1 MATRKKSGRRAARE
15 TTPPVATEEII
26 SESGSEP
33 MEEQN
38 GFGLMDAATPILGLV
53 AGGFVATKG
62 ARIIGVP
69 EKWAPWGVAAIGT
82 YAAMTGS
89 GWVRQAG
96 VGAAAAGV
104 TLGLLETM
112 GMLDFLAAIPTMR
125 RQAAVTEP
133 PTPSAPPDAITRD
146 DLQRSLSD
154 LARKNDAQLKERT
167 QQHVEQLRELRS
179 TYDIRIDQICAS
191 YNQRLAEKDQT
202 ISELLRELRK
212 ANASGPSI
220 VHRDATPRIEEALP
234 SEPEAPADYETA
246 AAADETAT
254 PPAADETAT
263 LPATDEATASE
274 QSDVVTRAQAIRERL
289 SPDENRQL
297 QQLLMTASPERVA
310 FAEAQVANLSP
321 DDAVAFLREHVLA
334 APNAA

>member
-1 MATRKKSGRRAARE
+1 
-15 TTPPVATEEII
+15 
-26 SESGSEP
+26 
-33 MEEQN
+33 MEEQD

-62 ARIIGVP
+62 ARMIGVP
-69 EKWAPWGVAAIGT
+69 DKWAPWGVAAIGT
-82 YAAMTGS
+82 YAAMTGT

-112 GMLDFLAAIPTMR
+112 GMLDFLAAVPTMR
-125 RQAAVTEP
+125 QAAATEP
-133 PTPSAPPDAITRD
+133 STPSAPPDTITRD
-146 DLQRSLSD
+146 DLQRAITD
-154 LARKNDAQLKERT
+154 LAQKNDARLKELT
-167 QQHVEQLRELRS
+167 QEHADQLRELRN
-179 TYDIRIDQICAS
+179 TFDIRVDQICGT
-191 YNQRLAEKDQT
+191 YNRRLAEKDQT

-220 VHRDATPRIEEALP
+220 VHRDAAFHVEEALP
-234 SEPEAPADYETA
+234 AEQEAP
-246 AAADETAT
+246 ADETAT
-254 PPAADETAT
+254 PHVDEAIASEQEAPPEETAT
-263 LPATDEATASE
+263 APASAPDGAAASE

-297 QQLLMTASPERVA
+297 QQLLMTASPEMVA
-310 FAEAQVANLSP
+310 FAEAQVAKLSA

-334 APNAA
+334 APDAA

>member
-1 MATRKKSGRRAARE
+1 MDK
-15 TTPPVATEEII
+15 
-26 SESGSEP
+26 
-33 MEEQN
+33 QD

-62 ARIIGVP
+62 ARMIGLP
-69 EKWAPWGVAAIGT
+69 DKWAPWGVAAIGT
-82 YAAMTGS
+82 YAAMTGT

-112 GMLDFLAAIPTMR
+112 GMLDFLAAVPAMR
-125 RQAAVTEP
+125 QAAAVTEP

-146 DLQRSLSD
+146 DLQRGLSD
-154 LARKNDAQLKERT
+154 LAQKNDTRLKELT
-167 QQHVEQLRELRS
+167 QQDAEQLRELRS
-179 TYDIRIDQICAS
+179 TYDIRIDQICAT
-191 YNQRLAEKDQT
+191 YNRRLAEKDQT

-220 VHRDATPRIEEALP
+220 VHRDATPPMEEALP
-234 SEPEAPADYETA
+234 SEQETPADDET

-254 PPAADETAT
+254 DETSSSPAAAETAT
-263 LPATDEATASE
+263 LLATDEAAVPE
-274 QSDVVTRAQAIRERL
+274 QSDVITRAQAIRERL

-297 QQLLMTASPERVA
+297 QQLLMTASPEMVA
-310 FAEAQVANLSP
+310 FAETQVAKLSA
-321 DDAVAFLREHVLA
+321 DDAVAFLREHVLS